1 MPDPR
6 WSAQEVTQTFA
17 SLRNDIA
24 ILRST
29 VASVPV
35 MLKAQ
40 DERIEVLEA
49 RILELEEELDNA
61 T

>member
-1 MPDPR
+1 
-6 WSAQEVTQTFA
+6 
-17 SLRNDIA
+17 LRNDIA

>member
-1 MPDPR
+1 VPDPR

-17 SLRNDIA
+17 SLRNDID